1 VSRRALGQAGAADAD
16 LAAALAIYRQLGA
29 VPDVERLERGAG
41 SAGGTTD
48 GTDRGGLTARECEVL
63 ALITTGA
70 SNRQVADA
78 LVISEKTVGR
88 HLANIFGKIGVS
100 TRTAAAGWAR
110 DHGLA

>member
-1 VSRRALGQAGAADAD
+1 M
-16 LAAALAIYRQLGA
+16 
-29 VPDVERLERGAG
+29 ERLERAG
-41 SAGGTTD
+41 DRAGGTA
-48 GTDRGGLTARECEVL
+48 GGADRGGLTAREREVL

-88 HLANIFGKIGVS
+88 HLANIFAKIGVS